1 MLLNLS
7 NHPSLNWSKQQHEAA
22 VTQYGDIE
30 DIAFPHILP
39 EATSEEVLD
48 LAKAYAEQI
57 ASFLAMT
64 EKSLAMTEKSLAR
77 ASAVHLMGE
86 MTFVCAL
93 VQLLQQKGIVVVCS
107 TTERVVLAEKD
118 GQKTAQFRFV
128 QFRAY
133 PIISSLLSDG
143 EV

>member
-1 MLLNLS
+1 MLLNIS

-39 EATSEEVLD
+39 EATSEEVLH

-64 EKSLAMTEKSLAR
+64 KKSLAR

-86 MTFVCAL
+86 MTFMCAL